1 MKIRVFIAVSL
12 PEELKAELGEISS
25 SLSVQIPGVR
35 WVPPENLHLTLK
47 FLGDVEEAIIPDIQA
62 ILNQITPRY
71 LPIICKF
78 TGLGV
83 FPSPRRPKV
92 IWLGVTEGSDQL
104 SGLAED
110 LSGESTR
117 LGFKSEKR
125 GYTPHLTLGRIKT
138 GSGIAQLRKL
148 LREEKEKPVRSG
160 DSTRLLK
167 INMLLLQKSILTSK
181 GAIYQTLSEHKNKG
195 EII

>member
-1 MKIRVFIAVSL
+1 MKIRVFVAVSL
-12 PEELKAELGEISS
+12 PGELKAEIGEISS

-47 FLGDVEEAIIPDIQA
+47 FLGDVEEAIIPDIQD
-62 ILNQITPRY
+62 ILNRIISRH
-71 LPIICKF
+71 LPITCKF
-78 TGLGV
+78 SGLGI
-83 FPSPRRPKV
+83 FPNPRRPKV

-104 SGLAED
+104 SGLADD
-110 LSGESTR
+110 LSGEFTR

-148 LREEKEKPVRSG
+148 LREEKEKLIRSG

-181 GAIYQTLSEHKNKG
+181 GAIYQTLSKHKNKG

>member
-1 MKIRVFIAVSL
+1 VKIRVFIAVSL
-12 PEELKAELGEISS
+12 PGELKAEIGEISS
-25 SLSVQIPGVR
+25 SLSVQIPGVI
-35 WVPPENLHLTLK
+35 WVPTENLHLTLK
-47 FLGDVEEAIIPDIQA
+47 FLGDVEETIIPNIQD
-62 ILNQITPRY
+62 ILNRITPRY

-104 SGLAED
+104 SSLAEE
-110 LSGESTR
+110 LSGEITQ

-125 GYTPHLTLGRIKT
+125 GYTPHLTLGRIKAGVGT
-138 GSGIAQLRKL
+138 AELRKL
-148 LREEKEKPVRSG
+148 LRAGEENPVQCG
-160 DSTRLLK
+160 NSTRLLK

>member
-1 MKIRVFIAVSL
+1 VKIRVFIAVSL
-12 PEELKAELGEISS
+12 PGELKAEIGEISS

-47 FLGDVEEAIIPDIQA
+47 FLGDVEETIIPNIQD
-62 ILNQITPRY
+62 ILNRITPRY

-104 SGLAED
+104 SGLAND
-110 LSGESTR
+110 LSGEFTR
-117 LGFKSEKR
+117 LGFKSENR
-125 GYTPHLTLGRIKT
+125 GYTPHLTLGRIKAGVGT
-138 GSGIAQLRKL
+138 AELRKL
-148 LREEKEKPVRSG
+148 LRAGEENPVQCG
-160 DSTRLLK
+160 NSTRLLK

-181 GAIYQTLSEHKNKG
+181 GAIYQTLSEHR
-195 EII
+195 